1 MLGEKSLN
9 KYARAGE
16 IYDGT
21 LGPDSALFTTT
32 QLRLKS
38 QSILLNHATDHRSL
52 SLTPELSHY
61 IRSCM
66 GLSCMLKVPSLHF
79 LLSKAPPTGVKGAP
93 MKRPFF
99 CHSFDLS
106 LFFLPL
112 LLKHV
117 SNGIL
122 LINLVSLE
130 DLNLTLF
137 FNSLKVISV
146 FF

>member
-1 MLGEKSLN
+1 MLGVKSLN

-16 IYDGT
+16 IFCQT
-21 LGPDSALFTTT
+21 LACSCFIHDSSTQTEVLILFYSTTPPT
-32 QLRLKS
+32 YRS
-38 QSILLNHATDHRSL
+38 HTRSL
-52 SLTPELSHY
+52 LSSHT
-61 IRSCM
+61 ICSCM
-66 GLSCMLKVPSLHF
+66 GLSWMLKVPSLHF

-99 CHSFDLS
+99 CRSFDLS

-122 LINLVSLE
+122 LIKLILFD
-130 DLNLTLF
+130 DLNLALF
-137 FNSLKVISV
+137 F
-146 FF
+146 